1 MCIRDSIKS
10 ILAKYAAKEERLPDG
25 QPIRGAEGGSEKA
38 LELALTKFNETIDA
52 AFAELAPHKI
62 CQYIYELSDMFN
74 QFYRDNII
82 LGETCLLYTS
92 HYPRQLP
99 GKSGRL
105 QIKTCISCACGVK

>member
-1 MCIRDSIKS
+1 MYKR
-10 ILAKYAAKEERLPDG
+10 
-25 QPIRGAEGGSEKA
+25 QAEGGSEKA

-82 LGETCLLYTS
+82 LGETDKEKQEMCVRDRARTTRS
-92 HYPRQLP
+92 SVSRR
-99 GKSGRL
+99 S
-105 QIKTCISCACGVK
+105 